1 MDSVKQLQQYQ
12 TYSTEKQQFY
22 GDYLRNVNLNVS
34 KYPNESI
41 KKKQLKKYGG
51 KTIVTFGYILFFIL
65 TVFFKYPLP

>member
-41 KKKQLKKYGG
+41 KKTNLKNMGEKQL
-51 KTIVTFGYILFFIL
+51 
-65 TVFFKYPLP
+65 LPSVIFYFSY